1 MSLLTLETK
10 KYLLKIDNFEGPLD
24 LLLHLI
30 KENKMD
36 IFDIEIESIT
46 RQYLDYIH
54 KMKEQN
60 LDIASAYLVMAS
72 ELTLIK
78 ARMLLPRPKVEDEES
93 EEEDPRVELV
103 ARLLEYQAYKEI
115 TKTLKENES
124 KRQEIHTKLP
134 ENINNYIEENT
145 VITGEGSIDLLVD
158 AFRKFLVR
166 KSEEKPLSTKVTMKE
181 ITVSSRKLEIKSIL
195 KKEKKV
201 SFFKLFPVSTK
212 EYIVATFLAVLD
224 MARNKELLIKQEE
237 LFSDIIV
244 EGVS

>member
-1 MSLLTLETK
+1 MDLKLEV
-10 KYLLKIDNFEGPLD
+10 FEGPLD

-78 ARMLLPRPKVEDEES
+78 ARMLLPRPKVDDEET

>member
-1 MSLLTLETK
+1 MDLKLEV
-10 KYLLKIDNFEGPLD
+10 FEGPLD

-54 KMKEQN
+54 KMKEKN
-60 LDIASAYLVMAS
+60 LNIASSYLVMAS

-78 ARMLLPRPKVEDEES
+78 ARMLLPRTKVDDEEI
-93 EEEDPRVELV
+93 EDEDPREELV

-134 ENINNYIEENT
+134 ENINNYLEENT
-145 VITGEGSIDLLVD
+145 GLIGEGSLDLLVD
-158 AFRKFLVR
+158 AFKKFLVR
-166 KSEEKPLSTKVTMKE
+166 KGEEKPLSTKVTMKE

-201 SFFKLFPVSTK
+201 SFFKLFPVTTR
-212 EYIVATFLAVLD
+212 EYIVATFLAILD

-244 EGVS
+244 EGV

>member
-1 MSLLTLETK
+1 MDLKLE
-10 KYLLKIDNFEGPLD
+10 IFEGPLD

-78 ARMLLPRPKVEDEES
+78 ARMLLPRPKVDDEEI
-93 EEEDPRVELV
+93 EEEDPREELV

-115 TKTLKENES
+115 TKALKENES

-145 VITGEGSIDLLVD
+145 VIIGEGSIDLLVD
-158 AFRKFLVR
+158 AFKKFLVR

-195 KKEKKV
+195 KKEKKI

-212 EYIVATFLAVLD
+212 EYIVATFLAILD

>member
-1 MSLLTLETK
+1 MDLKLEV
-10 KYLLKIDNFEGPLD
+10 FEGPLD

-158 AFRKFLVR
+158 AFKKFLVR

-212 EYIVATFLAVLD
+212 EYIVATFLAILD

>member
-1 MSLLTLETK
+1 MDLKLEV
-10 KYLLKIDNFEGPLD
+10 FEGPLD

-60 LDIASAYLVMAS
+60 LDIASSYLVMAS

-158 AFRKFLVR
+158 AFKKFLVR